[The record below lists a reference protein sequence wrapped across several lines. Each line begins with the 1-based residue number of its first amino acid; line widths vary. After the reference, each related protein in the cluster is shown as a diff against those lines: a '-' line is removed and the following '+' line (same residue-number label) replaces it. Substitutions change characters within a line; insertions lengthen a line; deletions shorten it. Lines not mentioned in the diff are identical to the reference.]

1 MFFNG
6 YLALLPGRR
15 IQLPAGDITGT
26 GPEVPRDA
34 IPLVRTE
41 FSRCP
46 VRAIPQP
53 ENIRRPHMKRPAPST
68 SRCRLIITV
77 LPGPAEAWIKNIR
90 RRFIHLQILLDP
102 AAGGFNQS
110 ECYRHESEPHRR
122 NT

>member
-1 MFFNG
+1 MFANG

-34 IPLVRTE
+34 IPLVRNRVLTLPG
-41 FSRCP
+41 SGDPR
-46 VRAIPQP
+46 P
-53 ENIRRPHMKRPAPST
+53 EHIRRPHMKRPALST

-90 RRFIHLQILLDP
+90 RRFIHLQVLLDP